1 MIHLG
6 DISKIDGSKIEPVD
20 VITFGSPCQDLS
32 IAGKRK
38 GLGGERSGLFIEAVR
53 IIKEMREATDGVYP
67 NYAIWENVPGAFSSN
82 GGRDFAAVLEELC
95 RLCDPRT
102 RINLPDKGKWR
113 KADYFCDGSWSIA
126 YRVFDAQF
134 WGVPQRRRRI
144 ALVVDFRGNT
154 APEILFERQGLRRD
168 IAPSR
173 KARKE
178 VAGDV
183 GEGIEGGNVKCLT
196 PWDCQSKRIF
206 SADGC
211 YPTLQAMD
219 GGGANNTAVCY
230 GFSAKAS
237 AGAGTIGC
245 ESEMAPSLLSQRQDA
260 AICYGIGGYNSAGM
274 LSNNPNA
281 GFYKAN
287 TSRTLDCNGGNPAC
301 NQGGIAVVQR
311 VLPFDTTQC
320 TSPQNGNNPKWG
332 DPCHPLAATAH
343 TPTIACASVMCFENS
358 RHSEYKEGCGALRAT
373 GGDCA
378 GGSENLVIQQTTG
391 ALCANSHPGSYT
403 GQDAF
408 NDMLIPQVITD
419 AADAIINFW
428 RLIVRRL
435 TPLECERLQ
444 GYPDYWTD
452 VPPITE
458 LSERDMVFWREVF
471 NAWDDINGVK
481 HHSDK
486 QILKWLS
493 EPPADGPRYKSLG
506 NSIARPSWKWV
517 LKRISA
523 QFERDATL
531 GSLFDGIGGFP
542 SIWEQINGAG
552 SARWASE
559 IEPFPIRVTWTR
571 FCKL

>member
-32 IAGKRK
+32 VAGKRK
-38 GLGGERSGLFIEAVR
+38 GLSGERSGLFMEAVR
-53 IIKEMREATDGVYP
+53 IIREMREATDGLYP

-95 RLCDPRT
+95 RLCDPRA

-154 APEILFERQGLRRD
+154 APEILFERQGLRRNFT
-168 IAPSR
+168 PSR
-173 KARKE
+173 KAREE
-178 VAGDV
+178 VAGDI
-183 GEGIEGGNVKCLT
+183 GEGAKVYNESGQGYWMPGFGCLRAEGENRPSRPSHC
-196 PWDCQSKRIF
+196 I
-206 SADGC
+206 
-211 YPTLQAMD
+211 
-219 GGGANNTAVCY
+219 CY
-230 GFSAKAS
+230 GFTNRGLVSGDVAETARS
-237 AGAGTIGC
+237 ECHGALP
-245 ESEMAPSLLSQRQDA
+245 MV
-260 AICYGIGGYNSAGM
+260 CYGIGGYNSAGM
-274 LSNNPNA
+274 MSDNPKA
-281 GFYKAN
+281 GFYEAN

-301 NQGGIAVVQR
+301 NQGGIAVVQSVTLDCR
-311 VLPFDTTQC
+311 NMAVNPELSGTIQAKNNGGQSLNYINPVMH
-320 TSPQNGNNPKWG
+320 PQVVGT
-332 DPCHPLAATAH
+332 LAASGAGTDRPAGQKNE
-343 TPTIACASVMCFENS
+343 TDFCIAYSQQRS
-358 RHSEYKEGCGALRAT
+358 DEYMKNDVVSTQSARQYKDAT
-373 GGDCA
+373 DLIV
-378 GGSENLVIQQTTG
+378 NLWHWV
-391 ALCANSHPGSYT
+391 
-403 GQDAF
+403 
-408 NDMLIPQVITD
+408 
-419 AADAIINFW
+419 
-428 RLIVRRL
+428 VRRL

-458 LSERDMVFWREVF
+458 LSEQDMAFWREVF
-471 NAWDDINGVK
+471 NTWDDINGVK

-517 LKRISA
+517 LKRLSA

-542 SIWEQINGAG
+542 LIWEQINGAG

-571 FCKL
+571 FSRR

>member
-32 IAGKRK
+32 IAGKRR
-38 GLGGERSGLFIEAVR
+38 GLEGERSGLFMEAVR
-53 IIKEMREATDGVYP
+53 IIKEMRDATDGVYP

-82 GGRDFAAVLEELC
+82 NGRDFAAVLEELC
-95 RLCDPRT
+95 RLCDPRA
-102 RINLPDKGKWR
+102 RVNMPAKKWR
-113 KADYFCDGSWSIA
+113 KADYFCDGGWSIA

-154 APEILFERQGLRRD
+154 APEILFERQGLRGD

-173 KARKE
+173 KAREE
-178 VAGDV
+178 VAGNAGEDV
-183 GEGIEGGNVKCLT
+183 ESGNVKCLT

-230 GFSAKAS
+230 GFSYKAS

-245 ESEMAPSLLSQRQDA
+245 KSEMAPSLLSQRQDA

-274 LSNNPNA
+274 MSDNPNA
-281 GFYKAN
+281 GYYEAN

-301 NQGGIAVVQR
+301 NQGGIAVVCSN
-311 VLPFDTTQC
+311 VF
-320 TSPQNGNNPKWG
+320 
-332 DPCHPLAATAH
+332 
-343 TPTIACASVMCFENS
+343 PTLQSS
-358 RHSEYKEGCGALRAT
+358 GAGTER
-373 GGDCA
+373 A
-378 GGSENLVIQQTTG
+378 GGPKGSELDFYICQQTTG
-391 ALCANSHPGSYT
+391 TLCANSHPGSYT

-408 NDMLIPQVITD
+408 NDMLIPQ
-419 AADAIINFW
+419 NMC
-428 RLIVRRL
+428 VRRL

-452 VPPITE
+452 VPPIVE
-458 LSERDMVFWREVF
+458 LPERDMAFWREVF
-471 NAWDDINGVK
+471 DTWDDINGVK

-486 QILKWLS
+486 QIRKWLA
-493 EPPADGPRYKSLG
+493 EQPVDGARYKGLG
-506 NSIARPSWKWV
+506 NSIALPPWKWV
-517 LKRISA
+517 LKRVSA
-523 QFERDATL
+523 QFERDATM

-542 SIWEQINGAG
+542 SIWEQINGIG

-571 FCKL
+571 FTRR